1 MKSTKRQMLLIPEVK
16 SFIPEF
22 DATTFVYFY
31 ECGEDG
37 TSWTIRDYSIEQ
49 PATTYSSQK
58 YTKWTAEDIK
68 KEALYPVNARRD
80 GEKLQSIDNYK
91 HWHKR
96 TIELNCQ
103 YGIEAGSDRAVAG
116 VKLVQASPTLE
127 TASALMGNIPVLNL
141 EQLRALPKNRKRGDM
156 DRILHSPDSEDWV
169 TWNFFQILL
178 AEHPVGW
185 WDHILSTVRR
195 RNPDLVFTFD
205 DQSPPLHELWK
216 LVRSPSQYE
225 VPSRARMRAS
235 ERPTWISR
243 ANDPRPVEGPSE
255 IDIAVEHDKFV
266 VFIEAKLGSDIS
278 METTYDP
285 QRNQIIR
292 NIDCLIEIA
301 GERVPI
307 FWLLVRD
314 QKPARAYVQLMNS
327 YRSNPGLLAR
337 ELPHRSAET
346 LNRVAQNL
354 TVLVWSDFKELVC
367 QLGIDPQTDAVKRE
381 LERRILGDQ
390 SVGSI

>member
-1 MKSTKRQMLLIPEVK
+1 MESTKRQMLLIPEIK

-49 PATTYSSQK
+49 PATTYSSRK
-58 YTKWTAEDIK
+58 YTKWTAEDIRK
-68 KEALYPVNARRD
+68 KALYPVNARRD

-127 TASALMGNIPVLNL
+127 TASALIGNIPILNREKL
-141 EQLRALPKNRKRGDM
+141 VALLSKRGD
-156 DRILHSPDSEDWV
+156 DRILHSPNSEDWV

-178 AEHPVGW
+178 AEHPSEW
-185 WDHILSTVRR
+185 WSHILGAARQ
-195 RNPDLVFTFD
+195 RNPDLVFSFD
-205 DQSPPLHELWK
+205 DRSLPLHELWK
-216 LVRSPSQYE
+216 SVRSPLEYE
-225 VPSRARMRAS
+225 ARSRERMLAS
-235 ERPTWISR
+235 KSPASISR
-243 ANDPRPVEGPSE
+243 ANNLRPVESPSE
-255 IDIAVEHDKFV
+255 IDIAIEHDKFV
-266 VFIEAKLGSDIS
+266 VFIEAKLGSDVTKS
-278 METTYDP
+278 TKHDP
-285 QRNQIIR
+285 LRNQIIR
-292 NIDCLIEIA
+292 NIDCLIETA
-301 GERVPI
+301 GERAPI

-314 QKPARAYVQLMNS
+314 QEPARAYVQLMNS
-327 YRSNPGLLAR
+327 YRSTPGLLAR
-337 ELPHRSAET
+337 ELPHRSVET

-354 TVLVWSDFKELVC
+354 TTLVWSDFKELVC
-367 QLGIDPQTDAVKRE
+367 RLGADPRTNAVKQE
-381 LERRILGDQ
+381 FERRILTYQ
-390 SVGSI
+390 SVG